1 MLDLLL
7 VKDVEHLGKRGARVR
22 VREGYGRNY
31 LLPTGAA
38 VPASVENI
46 RRVDKVRA
54 QWLAEEATMLTEMK
68 ELAGRLAG
76 FSVTLV
82 SKASEAGNLYGSVGV
97 REIAEAA
104 AAGGFPL
111 EQRVLKLA
119 SALKM
124 VGNHACPV
132 VLHDEVR
139 LTIEVRVRAEGRG
152 DWIPGHED
160 ADTAPRTPAAG

>member
-38 VPASVENI
+38 VPASEENI

-54 QWLAEEATMLTEMK
+54 QWLAEEATLLTEMK

-104 AAGGFPL
+104 AAAGFPL
-111 EQRVLKLA
+111 DQRVLKLA
-119 SALKM
+119 SAFKM

-132 VLHDEVR
+132 VLHDAVR

-160 ADTAPRTPAAG
+160 ADTAPQTPAAG